1 VDGSDFRAQ
10 LTTRVGTSYDLTG
23 PRVAELITVDNDDV
37 EIQGTVVAQ
46 LGPRRWR
53 LEVTDW
59 KIVPQRDFEQLT
71 GVLTVEGSDTW
82 LVTDEGERYRLPN
95 PPDELNSGERIQVC
109 ADEPLVVGGDL
120 AWWVL
125 HSPPPSETKG
135 QADASSDVDPSSL
148 TGKQF
153 VVESVEL
160 VYYVPQSPSM
170 EPIVQP
176 VWIFEG
182 HNTAGTVHFV
192 AHVQAVTEE
201 YVQDVTVTPD
211 QTPAAPA
218 GQ

>member
-1 VDGSDFRAQ
+1 M
-10 LTTRVGTSYDLTG
+10 
-23 PRVAELITVDNDDV
+23 
-37 EIQGTVVAQ
+37 
-46 LGPRRWR
+46 
-53 LEVTDW
+53 
-59 KIVPQRDFEQLT
+59 
-71 GVLTVEGSDTW
+71 
-82 LVTDEGERYRLPN
+82 
-95 PPDELNSGERIQVC
+95 
-109 ADEPLVVGGDL
+109 
-120 AWWVL
+120 
-125 HSPPPSETKG
+125 
-135 QADASSDVDPSSL
+135 DPSSL

-182 HNTAGTVHFV
+182 HNAAGTVHFA

-201 YVQDVTVTPD
+201 YVQDVTVTVTPG

>member
-1 VDGSDFRAQ
+1 LELLLVAEGGSGVRAQ
-10 LTTRVGTSYDLTG
+10 LGARDGASYDLTG
-23 PRVAELITVDNDDV
+23 PRVAELTVVDNEDV
-37 EIQGTVVAQ
+37 EIQGTIVAQ
-46 LGPRRWR
+46 LGPRRWQ

-95 PPDELNSGERIQVC
+95 PPEELNSGERIQVC

-125 HSPPPSETKG
+125 HSPPLSETKG
-135 QADASSDVDPSSL
+135 QADITSNSDPQNL

-153 VVESVEL
+153 VVDSVEL
-160 VYYVPQSPSM
+160 VYYVPQSPSV

-182 HNTAGTVHFV
+182 HNADGTVHFV
-192 AHVQAVTEE
+192 AYVQAVTEE
-201 YVQDVTVTPD
+201 HVE
-211 QTPAAPA
+211 
-218 GQ
+218 